1 MSTAFHAISPG
12 QYLSGSQTIT
22 SPGGTFELG
31 SFTPGE
37 SQNYYIDICSGAAKL
52 LDNGNFVITDAS
64 DSSVVIGQSFDHLMD
79 TWLPGAELGYNLRTK
94 GKRVLTSR
102 RNLQYPAPRLMVSKF
117 SDFL

>member
-31 SFTPGE
+31 SFTP
-37 SQNYYIDICSGAAKL
+37 AKL

-64 DSSVVIGQSFDHLMD
+64 DSSVVTGQSFDHPTD

-94 GKRVLTSR
+94 GRRVLTSR

>member
-1 MSTAFHAISPG
+1 MLPSLDLRSEYVVFVSCMNVICSRVYREG

-31 SFTPGE
+31 SFTPG
-37 SQNYYIDICSGAAKL
+37 
-52 LDNGNFVITDAS
+52 
-64 DSSVVIGQSFDHLMD
+64 QSFDHPTD

-94 GKRVLTSR
+94 GRRVLTSR